1 MVGIARKDDRTD
13 GTCFHPSHDP
23 PLSTG
28 GTITTGSSSVSL
40 NGKPIARKGDTVVAD
55 CGHSSEITSGS
66 QSVTSAGL
74 GEDIARLNDAVGN
87 GPYIASI
94 TSASTTVS
102 TL

>member
-23 PLSTG
+23 PLPTG
-28 GTITTGSSSVSL
+28 GTITTGSLTVSID
-40 NGKPIARKGDTVVAD
+40 GKPVARKGDTVVAD

-66 QSVTSAGL
+66 LSITSAGL
-74 GEDIARLNDAVGN
+74 GENIARLNDTVGN
-87 GPYIASI
+87 GPYIGSI